1 MTQFMKSMQQTEVKD
16 NVLKLKNRF
25 PWMNGPTIYVRE
37 VYERLHDLIS
47 RAPRDVVVTGTPGI
61 GKSYYAVYE
70 LYLAVR
76 DDKNVVYQRGDKA
89 LCFEANAGC
98 AFVCD
103 VRSSIITNL
112 LLEETTVFLYDCCTR
127 EPVKNH
133 LIRKARVVVVSSP
146 HEPNYK
152 DIIKNPGTEKYY
164 MHVWSLDELA
174 SCYANVYAKD
184 GDKYVGWEDK
194 YAKFGGIPRYTFTHP
209 NEAKHHL
216 KHLNDCCTSCT
227 PEMLIDKYMNHVSA
241 DVSHMIFKLQVPQT
255 DVTLTDV
262 TLDFASDYV
271 EDLVF
276 ETMKKSKRDMRLHF
290 ISRAINISCFAG
302 LSGRLFEV
310 EAHKILCQG
319 GSFALKHLNTKN
331 QTKNQTSVMLSET
344 KPTTFQSLSEVDLSS
359 SEKYW
364 KPLAKNFPTIDALTG
379 PGVLFQSSF
388 KMSEVDAIAYQ
399 MTISKRHSIKLSG
412 LHRLKERGIK
422 NLLLVFV
429 VPKEIF
435 AVFGEQCLEGTPPL
449 TVDQHAL
456 CLDIDDYV
464 NKCY

>member
-1 MTQFMKSMQQTEVKD
+1 MTQFMKSMQQTEVKE
-16 NVLKLKNRF
+16 NFLKLKNRF
-25 PWMNGPTIYVRE
+25 RWMNGPTIYVRE
-37 VYERLHDLIS
+37 VYKHLHDLIS
-47 RAPRDVVVTGTPGI
+47 KAPGDVVVTGTPGI
-61 GKSYYAVYE
+61 GKSYFAVYE

-76 DDKNVVYQRGDKA
+76 GGKNVVYRRYDTA
-89 LCFEANAGC
+89 WCFQPIAGC

-103 VRSSIITNL
+103 LPSSIITNL
-112 LLEETTVFLYDCCTR
+112 LREETTVFLYDCSTR
-127 EPVKNH
+127 EAIKDH
-133 LIRKARVVVVSSP
+133 GSREARVVVVSSP
-146 HEPNYK
+146 HKPNYK
-152 DIIKNPGTEKYY
+152 EIMKNPGTQKYY
-164 MHVWSLDELA
+164 MPVWSRGELA
-174 SCYANVYAKD
+174 LCYENVYAKD
-184 GDKYVGWEDK
+184 GDKYDGWEDK
-194 YAKFGGIPRYTFTHP
+194 YTKFGGIPRCTFANPDET
-209 NEAKHHL
+209 ERHL
-216 KHLNDCCTSCT
+216 KSLKEGCTSCT
-227 PEMLIDKYMNHVSA
+227 PEMLIDKYMNHVSE

-255 DVTLTDV
+255 DLTLTDV

-276 ETMKKSKRDMRLHF
+276 ETMKKSKREMRLQF
-290 ISRAINISCFAG
+290 LSRAINISWFAG
-302 LSGRLFEV
+302 LSGRLFEE
-310 EAHKILCQG
+310 EAHKILRQG

-331 QTKNQTSVMLSET
+331 QTSVKLSET
-344 KPTTFQSLSEVDLSS
+344 KLTTFQSLSEVDLSS

-379 PGVLFQSSF
+379 PGVMSPKKAF

-412 LHRLKERGIK
+412 LNRLKERGIN

-435 AVFGEQCLEGTPPL
+435 AVFGEQSLEGMPPL

-464 NKCY
+464 N